1 MSRGAVLVVEDDQPL
16 KAALAATLGGAGL
29 AVLEASDG
37 EEALGKLES
46 AQVDLVISDVQM
58 TPMDGFELLRA
69 LGLRYPN
76 LPVLLMTAY
85 GSIDKAVEAM
95 KYGAADYLVK
105 PFEAAELQAR
115 VSRFL
120 RPTVPSKDFIAADPV
135 SRELFATAERV
146 AATSAT
152 VLLGGES
159 GSGKEVI
166 ARFIHNA
173 SPRAKGPLVALN
185 CAAIPE
191 NMLEALLFG
200 HEKGAFTGATGRSD
214 GKFVQADGGTLLL
227 DEISEMD
234 LTLQAKLLRVL
245 QEREVEPIGG
255 RAPRSIDVRVV
266 ATTNRDLAQEVAEGR
281 FREDL
286 FYRLNVFP
294 LRVPPLRERP
304 LDVLPLAQHFVTRH
318 HPIDPPA
325 FSAHA
330 QAEMFAHRWP
340 GNVRELENA
349 VERALVLLNGP
360 TIETQHLRLEPV
372 EYQQTDVGDVPAIAI
387 DELNHELVGELKAQ
401 ETRLIIEALEFSG
414 GRRGAAAERLGISP
428 RTLRYKLAR
437 MRAAGVAVPCR

>member
-1 MSRGAVLVVEDDQPL
+1 MTHGAVLVVEDDQPL

-29 AVLEASDG
+29 AVLEASNG
-37 EEALGKLES
+37 EEALGKLEA

-58 TPMDGFELLRA
+58 APMDGFELLRA
-69 LGLRYPN
+69 LGVRYPN

-120 RPTVPSKDFIAADPV
+120 KPDVPHKDFIAADPL

-173 SPRAKGPLVALN
+173 SPRANGPLVALN

-214 GKFVQADGGTLLL
+214 GKFVQANGGTLLL

-234 LTLQAKLLRVL
+234 LALQAKLLRVL

-255 RAPRSIDVRVV
+255 RAPLPIDVRVV
-266 ATTNRDLAQEVAEGR
+266 ATTNRDLAKEVAEGR

-304 LDVLPLAQHFVTRH
+304 LDVLPLAQHFVARH
-318 HPIDPPA
+318 QPIDPPA

-330 QAEMFAHRWP
+330 RAEMFTHRWP

-372 EYQQTDVGDVPAIAI
+372 EYRQTDVGDPPAIAI